1 MRFDKKTSGSFLETM
16 PDRHNGQLSSRVVR
30 TGFGL
35 TYGPNRSYSALR
47 IAGRKITF
55 QVAGGL
61 GPDCGCDTPQI
72 YLGSPKAA
80 DSEAVPKKVLRAF
93 RKTCE
98 PAATI
103 SYTVTDRDVSNW
115 SIEKQAYVITSG
127 NYAVYVGSSSQDI
140 HLTGSLTV

>member
-72 YLGSPKAA
+72 PTA
-80 DSEAVPKKVLRAF
+80 
-93 RKTCE
+93 
-98 PAATI
+98 
-103 SYTVTDRDVSNW
+103 DRDVSNW
-115 SIEKQAYVITSG
+115 SIEKQAYVITPG
-127 NYAVYVGSSSQDI
+127 VYDV
-140 HLTGSLTV
+140 